1 MDTNDSQELEAL
13 FDSIASVQEDM
24 PAAPSVTAAPSTG
37 DDDDLQALFDSIATV
52 PEPPSD
58 LNAAAVDVST
68 GPVQGVNVGGAS
80 VPDGV
85 YQRVGKMA
93 RELHDALRE
102 MGYDKVLESTM
113 SAIPDARDRLA
124 YIANLT
130 EQAASR
136 VLNAT
141 DVAQPLVGKIQSQ
154 SVALGARW
162 DAAFA
167 NQLDVAAF
175 KQLAEETRGFLKSGV
190 PAMTDQTN
198 AQLMEIMMA
207 QDFQDLTGQVIKK
220 IVVLAQTLEDGL
232 VKVLLEV
239 MPENCRQSEQVT
251 SLLNGPV
258 ITAAGRTDVVV
269 NQQQVDD
276 LLETLGF

>member
-1 MDTNDSQELEAL
+1 MDTNDSDELEAL

-24 PAAPSVTAAPSTG
+24 PAAPPVDAKPATG

-52 PEPPSD
+52 PELPVTPAPEAVVAAVQEQVQSAAT
-58 LNAAAVDVST
+58 AAA
-68 GPVQGVNVGGAS
+68 
-80 VPDGV
+80 PDGV

-141 DVAQPLVGKIQSQ
+141 DVAQPLVGNIQSQ
-154 SVALGARW
+154 SAALGARW

-167 NQLDVAAF
+167 NQLDVASF
-175 KQLAEETRGFLKSGV
+175 KQLAEETRGFLKTGL
-190 PAMTDQTN
+190 PGMAEQTN
-198 AQLMEIMMA
+198 AQLLEIMMA

-239 MPENCRQSEQVT
+239 MPEDCRQSEQVN

>member
-1 MDTNDSQELEAL
+1 MDTNDSEELEAL

-24 PAAPSVTAAPSTG
+24 PAAPQVASGSSTG
-37 DDDDLQALFDSIATV
+37 DDDELQALFDSIAKV
-52 PEPPSD
+52 PTGSGD
-58 LNAAAVDVST
+58 GGGFLSAAGLGQQVGSA
-68 GPVQGVNVGGAS
+68 GGAS
-80 VPDGV
+80 SVTDGV

-93 RELHDALRE
+93 RELHDALKE

-124 YIANLT
+124 YVANLT

-141 DVAQPLVGKIQSQ
+141 DVAQPLVGAIQSQ
-154 SVALGARW
+154 SQILGSRW
-162 DAAFA
+162 DEAFS
-167 NQLDVAAF
+167 NNLDVAGF
-175 KQLAEETRGFLKSGV
+175 KQLAQDTRGFLKTGLPV
-190 PAMTDQTN
+190 MAAQTN
-198 AQLMEIMMA
+198 AQLLEIMMA

-220 IVVLAQTLEDGL
+220 IVALAQTLEDGL
-232 VKVLLEV
+232 VKVLVEV
-239 MPENCRQSEQVT
+239 MPESCRQSEQVS

-258 ITAAGRTDVVV
+258 ITAGRADVVV

-276 LLETLGF
+276 LLDTLGF

>member
-1 MDTNDSQELEAL
+1 MDTNDSDELESL
-13 FDSIASVQEDM
+13 FDSIASVQNDM
-24 PAAPSVTAAPSTG
+24 PAAPAVDSKPANG

-52 PEPPSD
+52 PETTPEAPVVAS
-58 LNAAAVDVST
+58 AVSIEVDAT
-68 GPVQGVNVGGAS
+68 G
-80 VPDGV
+80 DEGV

-93 RELHDALRE
+93 RHLHDALQE
-102 MGYDKVLESTM
+102 MGYDKVLESSV

-141 DVAQPLVGKIQSQ
+141 DVAQPLVGNIQSQ
-154 SVALGARW
+154 SAALGARW

-167 NQLDVAAF
+167 NQLDVASF
-175 KQLAEETRGFLKSGV
+175 KQLAEETRGFFKTGL
-190 PAMTDQTN
+190 PNLADQTN
-198 AQLMEIMMA
+198 AQLLEIMMA

-220 IVVLAQTLEDGL
+220 VVALAQTLEEGL

-239 MPENCRQSEQVT
+239 MPDTCKQSEQVS

-258 ITAAGRTDVVV
+258 ITAAGRTDIVV

>member
-1 MDTNDSQELEAL
+1 MDTNDSEELEAL
-13 FDSIASVQEDM
+13 FDSIASVQDDM
-24 PAAPSVTAAPSTG
+24 PAAPPVDAKPATG

-52 PEPPSD
+52 PELPT
-58 LNAAAVDVST
+58 AAAPEPVVAQVNSAPVEPAAGANVSD
-68 GPVQGVNVGGAS
+68 A
-80 VPDGV
+80 V

-102 MGYDKVLESTM
+102 MGYDKVLENTM

-141 DVAQPLVGKIQSQ
+141 DVAQPLVGNIQSQ

-167 NQLDVAAF
+167 NQLDVASF
-175 KQLAEETRGFLKSGV
+175 KQLAEETRGFLKSGL
-190 PAMTDQTN
+190 PAMTEQTN
-198 AQLMEIMMA
+198 AQLLEIMMA

-220 IVVLAQTLEDGL
+220 VVSLAQTLEDGL

-239 MPENCRQSEQVT
+239 MPENCRQSEQVS